1 VATAIRISD
10 PGRTGECVGGL
21 AVMGSEMDAAFLE
34 QRDGGTKVPKLPQNL
49 QLSSGPSGLSMFFKR
64 LTENSENL

>member
-1 VATAIRISD
+1 
-10 PGRTGECVGGL
+10 
-21 AVMGSEMDAAFLE
+21 MGSEMDAAFLE

-64 LTENSENL
+64 LTENL